1 MENTSIEI
9 RGIDELLAKLGKVQG
24 NAVLRRP
31 MQRAVYRIQTAMA
44 KYPAQRPGSRYV
56 RTGTLG
62 RRWTTRVTEGA
73 RGLTGKVGNNTAYG
87 PLVQSSLFQSSV
99 HRGRW
104 QTDEKVIKQNQTAI
118 VADFE
123 SSIEEALK

>member
-1 MENTSIEI
+1 MATTIEI
-9 RGIDELLAKLGKVQG
+9 TGIDDAIATLGLAETITI
-24 NAVLRRP
+24 LRPP
-31 MQRAVYRIQTAMA
+31 MQRAVHRLQARMAHYPPQRAPIRYR
-44 KYPAQRPGSRYV
+44 

-73 RGLTGKVGNNTAYG
+73 DGLVGKVGNNTVYG
-87 PLVQSSLFQSSV
+87 PFVQSEMFQAAI

-104 QTDEKVIKQNQTAI
+104 QTDADVLEQETSAI

-123 SSIEEALK
+123 RAIQAALS